1 MTKTIKIMPV
11 MKRVVMTRLLIKLSM
26 LPLAFVSLMLL
37 NVGLGVG
44 TNGSSPSWSTV
55 GKLVGLG
62 VGPVGELVGEML
74 GASVGVPVVGEML
87 GASVGVPVVGE
98 MLGASVGVPVVGESV
113 GADVLVVSSGIG
125 TVGDLV
131 GPAVSPLGTQ

>member
-98 MLGASVGVPVVGESV
+98 SV